1 MGRRF
6 IFFFREATDT
16 FTIAAPPGF
25 GHLGDDRG
33 LGSDL
38 TLPLLSDKPE
48 GKQDSVKNLL
58 AEPLGS
64 VLCDGKLP
72 DNLHQE
78 ATAAPIT
85 QGCSLTQTVF
95 NGTVPCLHTM

>member
-1 MGRRF
+1 MIDLLQRWDAALF
-6 IFFFREATDT
+6 IFFREATDT
-16 FTIAAPPGF
+16 FTIAAPPP
-25 GHLGDDRG
+25 
-33 LGSDL
+33 GSDL

-72 DNLHQE
+72 DNLHQ
-78 ATAAPIT
+78 ATTAPIT

-95 NGTVPCLHTM
+95 NGTVLCLQSVYYCN

>member
-1 MGRRF
+1 MPL
-6 IFFFREATDT
+6 IFFREATDT

-33 LGSDL
+33 RGSDL
-38 TLPLLSDKPE
+38 MLPLLSDKPE

-58 AEPLGS
+58 PEHLGS
-64 VLCDGKLP
+64 VICDGKLP